1 MNPTR
6 RCSALLSQLCVS
18 SLGGPTTRRAFTPA
32 AVSAPAGARRCETGV
47 RGGRG
52 GGANG
57 TGAQLKPS
65 GASTPGA
72 VAGTVHRSVS
82 SSMTH
87 SDNMVLT
94 TLISR

>member
-18 SLGGPTTRRAFTPA
+18 SLGGPTTRRPFTPA
-32 AVSAPAGARRCETGV
+32 AVSAPAVARRCETGV
-47 RGGRG
+47 RGGR

-72 VAGTVHRSVS
+72 AAALKKTS
-82 SSMTH
+82 
-87 SDNMVLT
+87 
-94 TLISR
+94 